1 MSAVTVALVQLDVS
15 GTESVPDRV
24 VRTLGLVREAARTA
38 NLVVLPELWHVGA
51 FDLSGAREH
60 AEPIDGPL
68 VTALRE
74 MAATTGTW
82 LHGGS
87 FAELAPDGRRYNTAV
102 LIGPDGS
109 LVAAYRK
116 IHLFGFA
123 EGERTVMTAGDD
135 LVVVPT
141 PLGDTGL
148 ATCYDLRF
156 PEQFRG
162 LTEAGA
168 SVFLLC
174 SGWPDT
180 RIEHW
185 SVLARARAIE
195 DQAWVVA
202 CNEVGTHAGVRLG
215 GHSIVVDPMGRVVA
229 EGGSDEEIVVAT
241 IDTTVPQAWR
251 RDFPVLPDRR
261 L

>member
-1 MSAVTVALVQLDVS
+1 MAQVRVALIQLDVS
-15 GTESVPDRV
+15 GTESVADRV
-24 VRTLGLVREAARTA
+24 VRGLGLVRQASKDAD
-38 NLVVLPELWHVGA
+38 LVVLPELWHVGA
-51 FDLSGAREH
+51 FDLAGAREH

-74 MAATTGTW
+74 VAAATGTW
-82 LHGGS
+82 VHGGS
-87 FAELAPDGRRYNTAV
+87 FAERAAEGVRHNTAI

-109 LVAAYRK
+109 LAGVYRK
-116 IHLFGFA
+116 IHLFGFE

-135 LVVVPT
+135 LVVVPS
-141 PLGDTGL
+141 PLGPTGL

-162 LTEAGA
+162 LTAAGA
-168 SVFLLC
+168 SAFLLC
-174 SGWPDT
+174 SGWPDQ
-180 RIEHW
+180 RIDHW

-202 CNEVGTHAGVRLG
+202 CNEVGTHAGVTLG
-215 GHSIVVDPMGRVVA
+215 GRSMVIDPMGRVVA
-229 EGGSDEEIVVAT
+229 EGGTKEEIVHAT
-241 IDTTVPQAWR
+241 IDPAMPSAWR
-251 RDFPVLPDRR
+251 VDFPVLPDRR